1 MGDVDI
7 CAVMFKYASGLI
19 AMVDTCRNASY
30 GYDQRI
36 EAFGERGMLTAKN
49 ELTSTV
55 ELAKADGHRMPSAMY
70 SFPQRYVQAANA
82 GCHAALLNTCFI

>member
-1 MGDVDI
+1 
-7 CAVMFKYASGLI
+7 
-19 AMVDTCRNASY
+19 MVDTSRDASY

-70 SFPQRYVQAANA
+70 SFPQRYVQAA
-82 GCHAALLNTCFI
+82 HAAGDAALFNTVYQILLS